1 MASLVLLLAGCGEQ
15 LGPAQSADR
24 LTALRACTK
33 TALAQRPRDS
43 SEVVARLRRVESCM
57 AMRDLP
63 GNAGFDP
70 VAGTVTF
77 AYEAEVPHL
86 HF

>member
-1 MASLVLLLAGCGEQ
+1 
-15 LGPAQSADR
+15 
-24 LTALRACTK
+24 
-33 TALAQRPRDS
+33 
-43 SEVVARLRRVESCM
+43 M